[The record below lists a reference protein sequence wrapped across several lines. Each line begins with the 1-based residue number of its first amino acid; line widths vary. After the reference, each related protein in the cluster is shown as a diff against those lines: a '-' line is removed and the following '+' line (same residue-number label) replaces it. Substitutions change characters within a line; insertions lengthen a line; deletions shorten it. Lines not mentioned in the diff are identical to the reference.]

1 MGVGGCLLELTGTP
15 RPCLKCL
22 GLQKSCTSH
31 FQGLSALQVCRVAA
45 RRRVLLAHTRTFTVR
60 AEAKAVKG
68 QGVGCKG
75 MKGLPFALL
84 HWSLLG
90 LARGLLPAPPSCTL
104 GDLRPQRPR
113 RREEGPAVRR
123 EGSCCRCRY
132 SPAGGSAGAGKRL
145 PGPGLP
151 APSWLQQVQPLTLR
165 KCRLHRKRCCCL
177 TGARPFTVHR
187 APSQYLLCPLEQP
200 CPEEEETQAEASCGM

>member
-1 MGVGGCLLELTGTP
+1 M
-15 RPCLKCL
+15 
-22 GLQKSCTSH
+22 
-31 FQGLSALQVCRVAA
+31 
-45 RRRVLLAHTRTFTVR
+45 LLAHTRTFTVR

-113 RREEGPAVRR
+113 RL
-123 EGSCCRCRY
+123 
-132 SPAGGSAGAGKRL
+132 AGGRACGRAG
-145 PGPGLP
+145 GLLL
-151 APSWLQQVQPLTLR
+151 SLQIL
-165 KCRLHRKRCCCL
+165 
-177 TGARPFTVHR
+177 
-187 APSQYLLCPLEQP
+187 
-200 CPEEEETQAEASCGM
+200 ASRWQRGSR